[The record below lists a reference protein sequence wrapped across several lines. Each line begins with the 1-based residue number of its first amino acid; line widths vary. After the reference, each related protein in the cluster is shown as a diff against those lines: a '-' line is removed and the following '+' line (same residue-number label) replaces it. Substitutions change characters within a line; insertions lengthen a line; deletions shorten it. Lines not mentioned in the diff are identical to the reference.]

1 MSRII
6 RPSVET
12 ALAQVRRLY
21 HPDSAEGVLVDAVER
36 GQRIEFALRQLPQV
50 TGYSMPSDEVDRLMR
65 TVFDAVRE
73 GMS

>member
-21 HPDSAEGVLVDAVER
+21 HPDSAEGVLVDAV
-36 GQRIEFALRQLPQV
+36 
-50 TGYSMPSDEVDRLMR
+50 DEVDRLMR